1 MSINELCRILKQQGI
16 EAIKVHKPSG
26 LSIESYKNGGI
37 SK

>member
-26 LSIESYKNGGI
+26 LSIESYKNGSV